1 MDVPIFIDFEASSL
15 EPDSY
20 PIEVAWN
27 APDGSVESYLIRPAA
42 GWTDWSDYAE
52 LEIHHISGDML
63 SSEGRDA
70 AWVAARMNEALA
82 GRTVHSDAPEFDERW
97 LRRLFEAAGTEL
109 AMTVAHVDTLLLY
122 AQASD
127 PDGASERI
135 GRAWREARERHPRQH
150 RAAWDVEFLV
160 EVWRLAQPGGR

>member
-52 LEIHHISGDML
+52 LEIQHISGDML

-97 LRRLFEAAGTEL
+97 LRRLFEAG
-109 AMTVAHVDTLLLY
+109 D
-122 AQASD
+122 
-127 PDGASERI
+127 
-135 GRAWREARERHPRQH
+135 RARDDRRARRHPAPLRPGVGPGRRVGAH
-150 RAAWDVEFLV
+150 RPRMA
-160 EVWRLAQPGGR
+160 